1 LLLCNNEGACRKI
14 NCILSEWPAILL
26 IKKGEVLLKTVVI
39 HTDGGC
45 AGNQSETNV
54 GGWGA
59 LLEYN
64 ENVKTL
70 YGGERNTT
78 NNRMEM
84 MAVIEALKILKTKDL
99 NLEIYSD
106 SAYLVNCFR
115 ERWYDK
121 WRLNGWTNASKKPVE
136 NRDLWEELLPL
147 VESFQKV
154 EFLKIK
160 GHLNL
165 KRPAEIKPWKEKI
178 EKYNGR
184 AYSDAAF
191 RHLLEMNAKV
201 DLLANQGI
209 DETKNR

>member
-1 LLLCNNEGACRKI
+1 MK
-14 NCILSEWPAILL
+14 
-26 IKKGEVLLKTVVI
+26 VVTI

-45 AGNQSETNV
+45 AGNQSEQNF

-64 ENVKTL
+64 AHVKTL
-70 YGGERNTT
+70 YGGEANTT

-84 MAVIEALKILKTKDL
+84 TAVLEALRILKSKDL
-99 NLEIYSD
+99 QLEIYSD

-121 WRLNGWTNASKKPVE
+121 WRLNGWINASRQPVE
-136 NRDLWEELLPL
+136 NRDLWEALLPL
-147 VESFQKV
+147 VESFQSV

-165 KRPAEIKPWKEKI
+165 KKPAEIRNWKEKI
-178 EKYNGR
+178 EGYNGR
-184 AYSDAAF
+184 KYSESAF
-191 RHLLEMNAKV
+191 RHLLEMNAKA
-201 DLLANQGI
+201 DALANQGI
-209 DETKNR
+209 DEVRRASGIES

>member
-1 LLLCNNEGACRKI
+1 M
-14 NCILSEWPAILL
+14 
-26 IKKGEVLLKTVVI
+26 KTVVI

-99 NLEIYSD
+99 YLEIYSD

-165 KRPAEIKPWKEKI
+165 NRPAEIKPWKEKI

-209 DETKNR
+209 DEIKNR